1 MLSALPKLF
10 SLAKYLPVALLIG
23 GAGYGAHMFVVDD
36 LKDKINSLSSEL
48 TTVTQRA
55 ETLESAAQ
63 VNQDTIRSL
72 QNRLQQQTKQV
83 KELTEIRQNLTRER
97 DQYLSIFRRHDL
109 TQLSRAKPGLIE
121 PRINSGTEDV
131 FRQLEQ
137 DSRELHNAQ
146 DPNSDSTP
154 DSP

>member
-1 MLSALPKLF
+1 MSALPKLF

-146 DPNSDSTP
+146 DPNSNSTP

>member
-1 MLSALPKLF
+1 LSALPKLF

-36 LKDKINSLSSEL
+36 LKDKINSLSNEL

-146 DPNSDSTP
+146 DPNSNSTP

>member
-36 LKDKINSLSSEL
+36 LKDKINSLSNEL

-146 DPNSDSTP
+146 DPNSNSTP